1 MAHETKDRD
10 PNTPVNERDERNPEA
25 VEGHAPS
32 AEGPVD
38 TSAVDTSTETVD
50 DTARATARDADS
62 DNQVAAPS
70 KEALEDE
77 ADVLRGELARVQQD
91 LERAKQEADEMKNK
105 YLRVRADLENYRR
118 RAAQDTERAR
128 AAGLDSAVLAV
139 LPVYDDLGRAL
150 SVATDDPSQ
159 LIPGVKAVREGL
171 LRNLEALGI
180 KPVGA
185 EGDDFNPEHHEAL
198 TSQPT
203 DDPNKAGTIAQVFE
217 VGFVKDERLVRP
229 ARVVVYQ
236 S

>member
-1 MAHETKDRD
+1 MAHETKHRD
-10 PNTPVNERDERNPEA
+10 PNTPVEERDERNPDQ

-32 AEGPVD
+32 AD
-38 TSAVDTSTETVD
+38 TPQDAPTVD
-50 DTARATARDADS
+50 DTARATAKDEQTA
-62 DNQVAAPS
+62 VPS
-70 KEALEDE
+70 KEALQDE
-77 ADVLRGELARVQQD
+77 ADVLRSELARVQQD

-105 YLRVRADLENYRR
+105 YLRARADLENYRR

-128 AAGLDSAVLAV
+128 SAGLDSAVLAV

-150 SVATDDPSQ
+150 SVATDDPSK

-180 KPVGA
+180 KPVGT

-236 S
+236 D